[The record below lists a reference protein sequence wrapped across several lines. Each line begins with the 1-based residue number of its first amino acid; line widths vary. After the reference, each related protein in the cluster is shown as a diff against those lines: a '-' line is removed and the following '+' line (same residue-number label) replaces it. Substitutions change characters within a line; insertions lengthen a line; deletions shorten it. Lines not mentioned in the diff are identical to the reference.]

1 MAGGLVRARQE
12 VNYGHRARH
21 AAGASRYHGAHRAS
35 QRRDLLSDVF
45 ELFPYGI
52 AVADA
57 TGSIFV
63 WNRAFAHLT
72 GMGADAGRMRCCELF
87 GCRTPGGSL
96 EDVCLAEA
104 AIDAGDA
111 LPEVRVDLPGAGRSL
126 WVTAAPLRLDASRL
140 VFQIRPVEAGDAGS
154 PNARGDGGPPWL
166 QIFTLGRTR
175 VETPQGSLP
184 GEWLEQRAG
193 QLLKF
198 LVCERH
204 RVVATEEIA
213 EALWPNP
220 RTATLNTVR
229 HFVHAL
235 RERLE
240 PARPRHARSALVV
253 ARRGGYTL
261 NRENVWVDADEFEA
275 RVTSGLA
282 AFADGKRGLA
292 ADALERA
299 LTLYRGDFLADDPYA
314 EWAFSERE
322 RLRSLIEKPLRALSE
337 LHAGDLDAAAGYLER
352 LAEMEPFDQEVQ
364 RQLLTLW
371 IQQGRLSRA
380 VRHYH
385 TFELRLLR
393 EFDEPPEF
401 RLSELAVSRP

>member
-1 MAGGLVRARQE
+1 VRARQE
-12 VNYGHRARH
+12 VNYGQRARH
-21 AAGASRYHGAHRAS
+21 AGDAIGYPIAHRMSA
-35 QRRDLLSDVF
+35 RRDLLSDVF

-52 AVADA
+52 AIADL
-57 TGSIFV
+57 TGSIFI
-63 WNRAFAHLT
+63 WNRALAEMT
-72 GMGADAGRMRCCELF
+72 GIGPNAGRTSCCELF
-87 GCRTPGGSL
+87 GCRRTGGPL
-96 EDVCLAEA
+96 EGICLAA
-104 AIDAGDA
+104 AARDAGTRT
-111 LPEVRVDLPGAGRSL
+111 PEIEVDLPGAEHSL
-126 WVTAAPLRLDASRL
+126 RVTAVPLRSDASRV
-140 VFQIRPVEAGDAGS
+140 VFQVRPVEAAGNGA
-154 PNARGDGGPPWL
+154 PNPRGDGGRPWL

-175 VETPQGSLP
+175 VETPQGPLA

-229 HFVHAL
+229 HFVHAV

-261 NRENVWVDADEFEA
+261 SRENIWVDADEFEA
-275 RVTSGLA
+275 SVSSGLA
-282 AFADGKRGLA
+282 AFDGGRSEAA
-292 ADALERA
+292 ADQLERA

-322 RLRSLIEKPLRALSE
+322 RLRSLVERPLRALSE
-337 LHAGDLDAAAGYLER
+337 LHAGDLAASAGYLER

-364 RQLLTLW
+364 RQLLILW
-371 IQQGRLSRA
+371 IRQGRLSRA

-385 TFELRLLR
+385 AFELRLLR
-393 EFDEPPEF
+393 EFSEQPDF
-401 RLSELAVSRP
+401 RLSELPVSRA

>member
-1 MAGGLVRARQE
+1 VRARQE
-12 VNYGHRARH
+12 VNYEHLARHLADATGHR
-21 AAGASRYHGAHRAS
+21 SAHRVS
-35 QRRDLLSDVF
+35 KRRDLLSDVF

-52 AVADA
+52 AIADV
-57 TGSIFV
+57 TGSIFI
-63 WNRAFAHLT
+63 WNRALADMT
-72 GMGADAGRMRCCELF
+72 GMGAEGRTRCCELF

-96 EDVCLAEA
+96 EGICLAEA
-104 AIDAGDA
+104 ALEAGDR
-111 LPEVRVDLPGAGRSL
+111 LPEVHVDLPAAGRSV
-126 WVTAAPLRLDASRL
+126 WVRAVPLRSDASRL
-140 VFQIRPVEAGDAGS
+140 VFQVRPVEATEDGS
-154 PNARGDGGPPWL
+154 PNPRDGAAPWL
-166 QIFTLGRTR
+166 RIFTLGRTH
-175 VETPQGSLP
+175 VETPQGPLP

-193 QLLKF
+193 QLLKL

-229 HFVHAL
+229 HFVHAV

-261 NRENVWVDADEFEA
+261 SRENVWVDADEFEA
-275 RVTSGLA
+275 RVSSGLT
-282 AFADGKRGLA
+282 AFAHGKTAAA
-292 ADALERA
+292 ADDLERA

-322 RLRSLIEKPLRALSE
+322 RLRSLVEKPLRALSE

-371 IQQGRLSRA
+371 IQKGRLSRA

-385 TFELRLLR
+385 AFELRLLR
-393 EFDEPPEF
+393 EFSEQPAF
-401 RLSELAVSRP
+401 RLAELAVSRP